1 MKSSKLK
8 WIELLTSN
16 KDVKTETIT
25 HWIEVIEDQGWM
37 NEMRQI
43 KDWNCWLG
51 LCLFGLVS

>member
-8 WIELLTSN
+8 WIELLMSN

-25 HWIEVIEDQGWM
+25 HWIEIIDQGWM
-37 NEMRQI
+37 NKLRQI